1 MGRTIGKLTALQVQ
15 RAKEGKLH
23 DGGGLYLLCHPGGS
37 KSWAFRYGGGGKR
50 YVGLGPTHTIGLAE
64 ARERARACRQLL
76 LDGVDPISAKRK
88 RAVGAKLDAAKALTF
103 AQAAASY
110 DEAHRAGWRSPK
122 HAAQWRSTLTAYAY
136 PAFGHLPVAA
146 IDVSLIL
153 KALEPIWSTKAVTA
167 GRVRARIEAVL
178 DWAKARGYRDGE
190 NPARWRGHLDN
201 LLPAQKRVARV
212 RHYAALPYSQVG
224 AFMAELRTRDGI
236 ATKALEFLIL
246 TAARSG
252 EVLGATWDEIDLT
265 AKTWTIPA
273 VRMKSGREHR
283 IPLSTDAVALLK
295 ALPRAAGN
303 PHVFI
308 GTRRGQGLGA
318 IALFTVLQS
327 MGRGDIT
334 VHGFR
339 SCFRDWCSER
349 TNFPREVC
357 EAALAHMVGNQVEA
371 AYRRGDLF
379 EKRRLLMTEWAKFCS
394 RPAVKSGDV
403 VAMRGRRGG

>member
-1 MGRTIGKLTALQVQ
+1 
-15 RAKEGKLH
+15 
-23 DGGGLYLLCHPGGS
+23 
-37 KSWAFRYGGGGKR
+37 
-50 YVGLGPTHTIGLAE
+50 
-64 ARERARACRQLL
+64 
-76 LDGVDPISAKRK
+76 
-88 RAVGAKLDAAKALTF
+88 
-103 AQAAASY
+103 
-110 DEAHRAGWRSPK
+110 
-122 HAAQWRSTLTAYAY
+122 
-136 PAFGHLPVAA
+136 
-146 IDVSLIL
+146 
-153 KALEPIWSTKAVTA
+153 
-167 GRVRARIEAVL
+167 
-178 DWAKARGYRDGE
+178 
-190 NPARWRGHLDN
+190 
-201 LLPAQKRVARV
+201 
-212 RHYAALPYSQVG
+212 
-224 AFMAELRTRDGI
+224 MAELRTRDGI

-339 SCFRDWCSER
+339 SSFRDWCSEQ
-349 TNFPREVC
+349 TNYPREVC
-357 EAALAHMVGNQVEA
+357 EAALAHVVGNQVEA

-379 EKRRLLMTEWAKFCS
+379 EKRRKLMAEWARFS
-394 RPAVKSGDV
+394 RTPTAKASGDV
-403 VAMRGRRGG
+403 VALRGRRG